1 MGFTSSEEFYDQD
14 EYDVWVF
21 RDSDIIVLLDESDD
35 DYDVADGNIWDYTCD
50 PDYEDTYLYE
60 EGVEVVYGFYMP
72 KLPETEVVGSTS
84 EDGDRLEVG
93 DLLFVWAGKTDA
105 TEDGYSAEEECQDE
119 VTGVALTMGAAS
131 LAVASSTALALAFG
145 I

>member
-1 MGFTSSEEFYDQD
+1 
-14 EYDVWVF
+14 
-21 RDSDIIVLLDESDD
+21 
-35 DYDVADGNIWDYTCD
+35 
-50 PDYEDTYLYE
+50 
-60 EGVEVVYGFYMP
+60 MP

-93 DLLFVWAGKTDA
+93 DLLFVWAGKTDY
-105 TEDGYSAEEECQDE
+105 DDSGYGAEEECQDE

-131 LAVASSTALALAFG
+131 LAVAGSTALALAFG